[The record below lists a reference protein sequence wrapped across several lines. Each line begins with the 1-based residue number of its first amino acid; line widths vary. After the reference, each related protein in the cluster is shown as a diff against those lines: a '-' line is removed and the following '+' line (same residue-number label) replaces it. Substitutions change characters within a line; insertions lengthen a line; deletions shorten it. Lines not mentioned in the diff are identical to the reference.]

1 MAVRTKNLSDL
12 HETAELPALIVTL
25 ESLYAKEMNSP
36 LSASKSTDQ
45 KYAEL
50 MKMTADMIFNKIG
63 PASFTATRDV
73 PLTSLFSIAEMLLLS
88 LAKEKEILVKV
99 MDPNYS
105 GDYLANHALNV
116 AFLSCEIGKGMEL
129 SYRELSEL
137 GVAALVHDIGMLK
150 VDRAVYMKKEGLTQ
164 KERSIVEE
172 HPRLGF
178 GHFEKCGKD
187 VPWLLRV
194 ILEEHKREQ
203 GNGYPDDLM
212 GEQHPYSKIVG
223 ICDTFESLTHARPY
237 RKPFHPADA
246 MKVLMAGKG
255 KLFTPDA
262 LRTMI
267 DTLAMFPVGSLVRLN
282 NKKEALV
289 VEAVWRAP
297 LRPIVRIIHEDG
309 AGAEEKIDLSKD
321 NNLSITG
328 IIYNDQYQIPHV

>member
-1 MAVRTKNLSDL
+1 MARTKNLSDL

-25 ESLYAKEMNSP
+25 ESLYAREMNSP

-50 MKMTADMIFNKIG
+50 MKMTADMLINKIG
-63 PASFTATRDV
+63 PVSFSSTREV
-73 PLTSLFSIAEMLLLS
+73 PLTSLFSIAEMMLLS
-88 LAKEKEILVKV
+88 LAKEKEVLIKV
-99 MDPNYS
+99 MDPDYS

-129 SYRELSEL
+129 SYRELCEL
-137 GVAALVHDIGMLK
+137 GVAALVHDTGMLK
-150 VDRAVYMKKEGLTQ
+150 IDSAVYLKKEGLTQ
-164 KERSIVEE
+164 KERAIMEE
-172 HPRLGF
+172 HPKLGYR
-178 GHFEKCGKD
+178 HFENCKKD

-203 GNGYPDDLM
+203 GNGYPDDVM
-212 GEQHPYSKIVG
+212 GEQHLYSKIVG
-223 ICDTFESLTHARPY
+223 VCDTFEALTHARPY
-237 RKPFHPADA
+237 RKAFHPADA
-246 MKVLMAGKG
+246 MKVLMGGKG
-255 KLFTPDA
+255 TTFTSDL

-267 DTLAMFPVGSLVRLN
+267 DTFCMFPVGSLVRLN

-289 VEAVWRAP
+289 AEAVWRAP

-309 AGAEEKIDLSKD
+309 EGSDERIDLSKD

-328 IIYNDQYQIPHV
+328 IIYNEKYQIPHI

>member
-1 MAVRTKNLSDL
+1 MARTKNLADL

-50 MKMTADMIFNKIG
+50 MNLTADMLSGKL
-63 PASFTATRDV
+63 ALATFTSTRDV
-73 PLTSLFSIAEMLLLS
+73 PLTSLFSIAEMMLLS
-88 LAKEKEILVKV
+88 LVKEKEILIKV
-99 MDPNYS
+99 MDPDYS

-129 SYRELSEL
+129 SYRELCEL

-150 VDRAVYMKKEGLTQ
+150 IDRALYMKKEGLTQ
-164 KERSIVEE
+164 QERAIIEE
-172 HPRLGF
+172 HPKLGYQ
-178 GHFEKCGKD
+178 HFEKCKKD

-203 GNGYPDDLM
+203 GNGYPDEVM
-212 GEQHPYSKIVG
+212 GEQHLYSKIVG
-223 ICDTFESLTHARPY
+223 ICDSFEALTHARPF
-237 RKPFHPADA
+237 RKAFHPADA

-255 KLFTPDA
+255 ITFASDL

-267 DTLAMFPVGSLVRLN
+267 DTFSMFPVGSLVRLN

-289 VEAVWRAP
+289 AESVWRAP
-297 LRPIVRIIHEDG
+297 LRPIVRTIHDDG
-309 AGAEEKIDLSKD
+309 AGSEERIDLSKD

-328 IIYNDQYQIPHV
+328 IIYNEKYQIPHV

>member
-1 MAVRTKNLSDL
+1 MPVKKNLSDL

-25 ESLYAKEMNSP
+25 ESLYAREITSP

-45 KYAEL
+45 KYTEL
-50 MKMTADMIFNKIG
+50 MNLTADMLFNKLG
-63 PASFTATRDV
+63 PGSFSSTRDV
-73 PLTSLFSIAEMLLLS
+73 PLTSLFSIAEMMLLS
-88 LAKEKEILVKV
+88 LAKEKEILIKV
-99 MDPNYS
+99 MDPGYS
-105 GDYLANHALNV
+105 GDYLANHSLNV

-129 SYRELSEL
+129 SYRELCEL

-150 VDRAVYMKKEGLTQ
+150 VDSSLYNKKEGLTQ
-164 KERSIVEE
+164 NERAALEE

-178 GHFEKCGKD
+178 LHFEKCKKD

-203 GNGYPDDLM
+203 GNGYPDDLL

-223 ICDTFESLTHARPY
+223 ICDTFEALTHVRPH

-246 MKVLMAGKG
+246 IKAIMAGKG
-255 KLFTPDA
+255 TLYTSDA

-267 DTLAMFPVGSLVRLN
+267 DTLGMFPVGSMVRLN
-282 NKKEALV
+282 NKKEAFV
-289 VEAVWRAP
+289 TQSVWRAP
-297 LRPIVRIIHEDG
+297 LRPIVRIIQENG
-309 AGAEEKIDLSKD
+309 VGAEEKIDLSKD

-328 IIYNDQYQIPHV
+328 IIYHDQYQIPHI

>member
-1 MAVRTKNLSDL
+1 MAKTKNLSDL
-12 HETAELPALIVTL
+12 HETIELPALIVTL

-50 MKMTADMIFNKIG
+50 MNMTADMIFNKLG
-63 PASFTATRDV
+63 PVSFSSTREV

-88 LAKEKEILVKV
+88 LAKEKEILIKV
-99 MDPNYS
+99 MDPNYT
-105 GDYLANHALNV
+105 GDFLANHALNV

-129 SYRELSEL
+129 SYRELCEL
-137 GVAALVHDIGMLK
+137 GVAALIHDIGMLK
-150 VDRAVYMKKEGLTQ
+150 VDRNIYMKSEPLTQ
-164 KERSIVEE
+164 NERALLEE

-178 GHFEKCGKD
+178 NHFEQCKKD

-212 GEQHPYSKIVG
+212 GEQHSYSKIVG
-223 ICDTFESLTHARPY
+223 ICDTFEALTHARPY
-237 RKPFHPADA
+237 RKAFHPADA
-246 MKVLMAGKG
+246 MKMLMAGKG
-255 KLFTPDA
+255 TLYTQHA

-289 VEAVWRAP
+289 AEAVWRAP

-309 AGAEEKIDLSKD
+309 VGSEERIDLSKD

-328 IIYNDQYQIPHV
+328 IIYNEKYQIPRV

>member
-1 MAVRTKNLSDL
+1 MAITKSLSDL
-12 HETAELPALIVTL
+12 HETTELPALIVTL
-25 ESLYAKEMNSP
+25 ESLYAKELNSP

-50 MKMTADMIFNKIG
+50 MKMTADMIYNKLG
-63 PASFTATRDV
+63 PASFASTRDV

-88 LAKEKEILVKV
+88 LAKEKEILIKV
-99 MDPNYS
+99 MDPVYS
-105 GDYLANHALNV
+105 GDYLANHSLNV

-129 SYRELSEL
+129 SYRELCEL

-150 VDRAVYMKKEGLTQ
+150 VKSELYLKKEALTQ
-164 KERSIVEE
+164 NERAALEE
-172 HPRLGF
+172 HPKLGF
-178 GHFEKCGKD
+178 QQFEKCKKD

-212 GEQHPYSKIVG
+212 GELHPYSKIIG
-223 ICDTFESLTHARPY
+223 ICDTFEALTHNRPH

-255 KLFTPDA
+255 ALFTSAA

-289 VEAVWRAP
+289 AEAVWRAP
-297 LRPIVRIIHEDG
+297 LRPIVRIINENG
-309 AGAEEKIDLSKD
+309 AGAEERINLSKD

-328 IIYNDQYQIPHV
+328 IIYNEHYQIPHL